1 MGART
6 LRAYV
11 EQPLIDKAEI
21 ELRQE
26 AIGELNDHVITRE
39 ELREYLNPIYDLERL
54 ITRVTY
60 RTANP
65 RDLIAFKNSISML
78 PPIKSLLNEFDGA
91 LLKNIQND
99 IDTGGNN
106 QIYQWMA
113 SITTDCR
120 TPTKILYMTTPIDPA
135 KYVRKYTIDSGS
147 TSAGVPINTRI
158 FGARSIPKIVSAA
171 PATSPNATVVWIA
184 FCRQSLFWLRNIVQ

>member
-78 PPIKSLLNEFDGA
+78 PPIKSLLDEFDGA
-91 LLKNIQND
+91 LLKISR
-99 IDTGGNN
+99 
-106 QIYQWMA
+106 M
-113 SITTDCR
+113 
-120 TPTKILYMTTPIDPA
+120 ILIPWRNCVHSLIIRSWKSLRYLC
-135 KYVRKYTIDSGS
+135 VR
-147 TSAGVPINTRI
+147 
-158 FGARSIPKIVSAA
+158 
-171 PATSPNATVVWIA
+171 VV
-184 FCRQSLFWLRNIVQ
+184 